1 MWSVWWHYPRKWRE
15 LHVFMRHVFCWS
27 PTWADLFKPMSWAM
41 TEPWHTSQISILQK
55 YGKEKY
61 KVGIQKILKGWEK
74 RERRCLHP
82 MKHEYHFLRCSDYFK
97 EKKTQWRNC
106 FKPSLNLVICTTWRP
121 FCKQLLKEFW
131 ASLVCFLILWHKSQ
145 KTLITRNKYCL
156 HAQGIIYSWQNKSQ
170 ETKLVLSIIRWLQI
184 TDNIRS
190 VNFFTVYFINFIFL
204 IHKHHV
210 FKQHVLYNIPATD
223 IPKVQ

>member
-1 MWSVWWHYPRKWRE
+1 
-15 LHVFMRHVFCWS
+15 
-27 PTWADLFKPMSWAM
+27 
-41 TEPWHTSQISILQK
+41 
-55 YGKEKY
+55 
-61 KVGIQKILKGWEK
+61 
-74 RERRCLHP
+74 

-121 FCKQLLKEFW
+121 FCKQLLTEFW

-184 TDNIRS
+184 TDDIRS

-204 IHKHHV
+204 IHSIMYLNSMFYTTYQQLTYQK
-210 FKQHVLYNIPATD
+210 YNNWLSSFMWTVKKLPLR
-223 IPKVQ
+223 P